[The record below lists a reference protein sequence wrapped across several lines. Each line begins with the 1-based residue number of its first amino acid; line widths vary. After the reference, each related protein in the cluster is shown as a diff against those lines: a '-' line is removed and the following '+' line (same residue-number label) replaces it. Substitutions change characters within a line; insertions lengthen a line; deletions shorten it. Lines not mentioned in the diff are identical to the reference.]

1 MLASI
6 AISTEKII
14 DVILARS
21 ALRHLLDPERPP
33 LLTLDRRPA
42 LKLLIEN
49 VISRLAMAI
58 GAGLKTDDSG
68 DITVLSAEFG
78 PGSSPSSIR
87 AVAEYAIACDVL
99 SQAYAGTD
107 KDFSDSCLTDR
118 NIAEASLRAATSGSA
133 AILPSPF

>member
-1 MLASI
+1 MLTSI

-14 DVILARS
+14 DVIMARS

-49 VISRLAMAI
+49 VIFRLAMAI
-58 GAGLKTDDSG
+58 GAGAKTDDSG
-68 DITVLSAEFG
+68 DITVISAEFG

-87 AVAEYAIACDVL
+87 AVVEYAIASDVL

-107 KDFSDSCLTDR
+107 MDFSDSCLTDR

-133 AILPSPF
+133 TILPSPF